1 MSSEHRRIVW
11 QIAIVAC
18 LTLLGKAGAFAKD
31 VLLSLLFG
39 AGMETDAYFIANAI
53 PGFVFAGVF
62 STIGLVF
69 LPIYSRAQTSPDGD
83 GLSIIKTATI
93 IYLGLALI
101 ISILTIVF
109 AGVLVPLIAGSASQE
124 VQTLAIFLTRV
135 FAVGFVFSGWVG
147 LQNAILQA
155 HKAFVWPMAVPVFNH
170 MVVILGLLVTPFFG
184 GKIYIVTYSAVLGWM
199 LLSPIARW
207 FSRRYYQWSAKAR
220 FSKDTA
226 RQLVFLSIPV
236 FLSISLDQ
244 INTIIDLT
252 LGSGFGEGAVSHLT
266 YASRLVILLSGLFS
280 ILISYFIFPYLADS
294 LAKQDFAQSQKLLT
308 RGLGGMIILT
318 MPLAIFCA
326 FRSEALISL
335 VFQRG
340 AFSIQDTE
348 VTACVLRY
356 YAIGMLFAS
365 AREVFNRVF
374 LASQRVKSILA
385 FGVISAGVNVLT
397 SLYFMNQIGLAGIA
411 LGTACGAI
419 VYVSLQIFTLLRT
432 SRHILSWWPLAYLGL
447 SLVAGYAMVQALNF
461 YPQITVLGTEGLG
474 FLLNSLLALGTYFAV
489 VLAGVGLLTRLFLR
503 KA

>member
-1 MSSEHRRIVW
+1 MSSERRRIVW

-69 LPIYSRAQTSPDGD
+69 LPIYTRAQTSTGHD

-93 IYLGLALI
+93 IYLGLALL
-101 ISILTIVF
+101 ISILTMVF
-109 AGVLVPLIAGSASQE
+109 AGLLVPLIAGNASQE

-147 LQNAILQA
+147 LQNAILQS

-170 MVVILGLLVTPFFG
+170 MVVITGLLVTPFFG

-199 LLSPIARW
+199 FLSLIARW
-207 FSRRYYQWSAKAR
+207 FSRHYYQWSAKTR
-220 FSKDTA
+220 FSKKTA

-252 LGSGFGEGAVSHLT
+252 LGSGFGQGAVSHLT

-280 ILISYFIFPYLADS
+280 LLISYFIFPYLADS
-294 LAKQDFAQSQKLLT
+294 LAKQDTVQSQKLLT

-326 FRSEALISL
+326 FRSEDLIALI
-335 VFQRG
+335 FQRG
-340 AFSIQDTE
+340 AFSVQDTE
-348 VTACVLRY
+348 VTARVLRY

-365 AREVFNRVF
+365 GREVFNRVF
-374 LASQRVKSILA
+374 LANQRVKSILA
-385 FGVISAGVNVLT
+385 FGVIAATVNVLT
-397 SLYFMNQIGLAGIA
+397 SLYFINQIGLAGIA

-419 VYVSLQIFTLLRT
+419 AYVSLQIATLLIT
-432 SRHILSWWPLAYLGL
+432 SRHILSWWPLAYLGM
-447 SLVAGYAMVQALNF
+447 SLIAGYALVQVLN
-461 YPQITVLGTEGLG
+461 YLPPITVWGKESLG
-474 FLLNSLLALGTYFAV
+474 FILNAVLALGVYFSVA
-489 VLAGVGLLTRLFLR
+489 LIQVGFLSRFFLR